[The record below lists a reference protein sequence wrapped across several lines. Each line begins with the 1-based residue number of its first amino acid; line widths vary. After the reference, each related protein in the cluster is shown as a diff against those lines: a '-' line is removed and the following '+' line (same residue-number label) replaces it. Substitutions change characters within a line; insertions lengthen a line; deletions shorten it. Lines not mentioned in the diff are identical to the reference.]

1 MNNTENMLSSLSCYM
16 LNNANITNIL
26 NNIPT
31 INNKERKIIDNTNN
45 SIGRKDLFYYPS
57 GSSDT
62 LFWCINIFTK
72 GMDVMYSSN
81 NKFTS
86 EKNEKFLLVPL
97 LRNSKQLLKNE
108 KIKLK
113 NVEGNLSV
121 DANITFETLIALAI
135 VLKFNVIYTTEILFY
150 EKIFD
155 PSWKTC
161 YIKKNRSNH
170 GVWIK
175 EKDPDYYE
183 IKGNKI
189 VVDNIDKPLKTL
201 SSYKKGELQDMC
213 KKLKIQFEFEGQKK
227 FTKKKLYSLIQEQLN

>member
-1 MNNTENMLSSLSCYM
+1 MNNTENRLSSLSCYM

-31 INNKERKIIDNTNN
+31 INNKEKKIIDNTNTN
-45 SIGRKDLFYYPS
+45 IGRKDLFYYPK

-62 LFWCINIFTK
+62 LFWCISVFIK

-97 LRNSKQLLKNE
+97 LRNNKQLLKNE

-135 VLKFNVIYTTEILFY
+135 VLKFNIIYTTEILFY
-150 EKIFD
+150 E
-155 PSWKTC
+155 
-161 YIKKNRSNH
+161 NVLVM
-170 GVWIK
+170 GA
-175 EKDPDYYE
+175 
-183 IKGNKI
+183 
-189 VVDNIDKPLKTL
+189 
-201 SSYKKGELQDMC
+201 
-213 KKLKIQFEFEGQKK
+213 
-227 FTKKKLYSLIQEQLN
+227 

>member
-1 MNNTENMLSSLSCYM
+1 M

-97 LRNSKQLLKNE
+97 LRKSKQLLKNE

-201 SSYKKGELQDMC
+201 SSYKKGELQDIC

>member
-1 MNNTENMLSSLSCYM
+1 MNNTEIMLSSLSCYM

-31 INNKERKIIDNTNN
+31 INNKEKKIIDNTNAN
-45 SIGRKDLFYYPS
+45 IGRKDLFYYPN
-57 GSSDT
+57 GSCDT

-201 SSYKKGELQDMC
+201 SSYKKGELQDIC

>member
-45 SIGRKDLFYYPS
+45 SIGRKDLFYYPT

-201 SSYKKGELQDMC
+201 SSYKKGELQDIC

>member
-31 INNKERKIIDNTNN
+31 INNKEKKIIDNTNTN
-45 SIGRKDLFYYPS
+45 IGRKDLFYYPK
-57 GSSDT
+57 GSSDS
-62 LFWCINIFTK
+62 LFWCINVFIK
-72 GMDVMYSSN
+72 GMDVIYSSN

-97 LRNSKQLLKNE
+97 LRNNKQLLKNE

-121 DANITFETLIALAI
+121 DANITFETLIGLAI
-135 VLKFNVIYTTEILFY
+135 VLKFNVIYTTDILFY

-161 YIKKNRSNH
+161 YIKKNRNNH

-175 EKDPDYYE
+175 EKDPEYYE

-201 SSYKKGELQDMC
+201 SSYKKGDLQDIC